1 MYLTFAAVISFPSCC
16 ACASKSIDFVST
28 SAAVLAWIGWAVIVI
43 WRKTID
49 QLLEEFKCKGM
60 NNNSLTFKRNCYNV
74 NEHSLTCLAS
84 ISFPSGCACAFK
96 PSYLVRTL
104 STVKTRVG
112 STIVGIYGDIIIRV
126 MFQIFCFGLP
136 VAPVFWLPRRS
147 LCHHRN
153 PVIIETKIT
162 YVIEYCSMLA
172 VWIMEIWLITN
183 LWHRE
188 PMKHFLMLMRKL
200 DLFPTS
206 IS

>member
-16 ACASKSIDFVST
+16 ACASESIDFVST

-43 WRKTID
+43 WRKIID

-60 NNNSLTFKRNCYNV
+60 NNNSFTFKRNCYNV

-84 ISFPSGCACAFK
+84 ISFPSGCACAVE

-112 STIVGIYGDIIIRV
+112 STIVGIYGDMIIRV
-126 MFQIFCFGLP
+126 MFQIFCFWATCGTGL
-136 VAPVFWLPRRS
+136 LTSRRS

-153 PVIIETKIT
+153 PVIIQT
-162 YVIEYCSMLA
+162 
-172 VWIMEIWLITN
+172 
-183 LWHRE
+183 
-188 PMKHFLMLMRKL
+188 
-200 DLFPTS
+200 
-206 IS
+206 